1 MKINKVKKLK
11 NGKYEI
17 VTDSINLITY
27 DDIIIKYNLLYK
39 KSIDNQLLK
48 DISDDT
54 KFYDI
59 YDDTVKYATKKVRCE
74 KEMIDYLNK
83 YELDVNNKEKIIK
96 KLKDTHVLN
105 DRVYVRSYINDKLL
119 FSKVSMNRIKEDLIN
134 NNILIDIVLDEIE
147 KVEDYDEVFRLNNIV
162 KKRINSNHKYSNYIL
177 KNKIINEMISLGYNY
192 DDIII
197 AIDSLM
203 NLGDDYNKLI
213 KEYNKL
219 YFKYSK
225 KYSEYELKKIIKN
238 KLYTKGFKYEDIK
251 KEDLI

>member
-17 VTDSINLITY
+17 ITDFINIITY

-39 KSIDNQLLK
+39 KNIDNKLLK
-48 DISDDT
+48 NISDDT

-74 KEMIDYLNK
+74 KEIIDYLNK
-83 YELDVNNKEKIIK
+83 YEIDTNNKDIIIK

-105 DRVYVRSYINDKLL
+105 DRVYARSYINDKLL
-119 FSKVSMNRIKEDLIN
+119 FSKLSMNRIKEGLIS

-147 KVEDYDEVFRLNNIV
+147 KVEDYDEVSRLNNIV

-177 KNKIINEMISLGYNY
+177 KNKIINEMISLGYIY

-197 AIDSLM
+197 ALDSLM
-203 NLGDDYNKLI
+203 NTNDEYNKLI

-219 YFKYSK
+219 YFKYRK
-225 KYSEYELKKIIKN
+225 KYSEYELERIIKN
-238 KLYTKGFKYEDIK
+238 KLYTKGFKYDDIK